1 MIIFN
6 QGNVYETV
14 SAFQSHRTVA
24 FPTDTVYGVGVMY
37 GSLEDLERL
46 KQLKARDANKPI
58 PFMVSNLAMLK
69 TIAKVDLRTKKLM
82 ARFLPGPLTLVLPL
96 KEGIDK
102 GFTNGND
109 SVAVRIPDDHFVLDV
124 IDHLGKPLMVTS
136 ANQSG
141 RPAALTMEQAKEE
154 LPDVDVIVQGVCRQ
168 MQASTIVDCTKDSL
182 EILRPGPIT
191 AEELNAC
198 IR

>member
-46 KQLKARDANKPI
+46 KQLKTRDANKPI

-102 GFTNGND
+102 GFTSGND
-109 SVAVRIPDDHFVLDV
+109 SVAVRIPDDHFVLEV

-191 AEELNAC
+191 PEELNAC